1 MSKFGFL
8 LGDSTDRSWESH
20 GRREAYYGVLAT
32 DRFRNANLSE
42 SVIAEFMLSGE
53 GHIDDVLGYVERNMG
68 PVRRG
73 RALDFG
79 CGVGRLLLP
88 LARRFEQAVGL
99 DISDSMLAETQRNAE
114 KAGVSNISV
123 AHSPDELPPGETYD
137 FIHTV
142 IVLQHI
148 PLARGEALIAALL
161 SRLTPGGV
169 AALHVNLKLR
179 RTRLRA
185 FCSFLRRNFT
195 PLNVPANLLSGRPW
209 NEPMMQ
215 MNEYRLDRLYQI
227 GLANGFTSMLVW
239 AAEIPQ
245 ASQAFV
251 LFRRD

>member
-1 MSKFGFL
+1 MPKSGFSI
-8 LGDSTDRSWESH
+8 GDSTDRSWESH
-20 GRREAYYGVLAT
+20 GRHEAYYGVLAAN
-32 DRFRNANLSE
+32 RFRSANLSE
-42 SVIAEFMLSGE
+42 AVITEFMQSGE
-53 GHIDDVLGYVERNMG
+53 GHIEDVLGYVERTMG
-68 PVRRG
+68 PVRRN

-88 LARRFEQAVGL
+88 LSRRFTQAVGL
-99 DISDSMLAETQRNAE
+99 DISDSMLVETQRNAA
-114 KAGVSNISV
+114 KAGITNISL
-123 AHSPDELPPGETYD
+123 AHSPDDLPLGETND

-161 SRLTPGGV
+161 RRLAPGGV

-185 FCSFLRRNFT
+185 FGSFLRRHFT
-195 PLNVPANLLSGRPW
+195 PLNIPANLLSGRPW

-227 GLANGFTSMLVW
+227 GLAQGFTSMLVW

-245 ASQAFV
+245 TSQAFA